1 LTNNHFGT
9 NLLHMEQNLTDEI
22 IAVLMGEELHMRALA
37 KKLKTNHMTVARKLR
52 ELVSKNVLD
61 FREEGKNKVYF
72 LKKTVEAKGYIFRAE
87 LYKLNKTLIRYPE
100 LRGIINS
107 IQENPKIEL
116 AVLFGSYARGITTKN
131 SDIDIFVEAKGRKIK
146 EELELLNSRLSLK
159 IGKYDRTNP
168 VIKEIERDH
177 VIIKGVELFYAK
189 SKFSE

>member
-1 LTNNHFGT
+1 
-9 NLLHMEQNLTDEI
+9 MEQNLTDEI
-22 IAVLMGEELHMRALA
+22 IAVLMGEELHTRALA
-37 KKLKTNHMTVARKLR
+37 KKLKTNHMTVARKSR
-52 ELVSKNVLD
+52 ELVGKNVLD

-72 LKKTVEAKGYIFRAE
+72 LKKTVEAKSYIFRAE

-100 LRGIINS
+100 LRGIIDS
-107 IQENPKIEL
+107 IQENPKIKL

-131 SDIDIFVEAKGRKIK
+131 SDIDIFVEAKGREIK

-168 VIKEIERDH
+168 LIKEIKRDH

>member
-1 LTNNHFGT
+1 
-9 NLLHMEQNLTDEI
+9 MEQNLTDEI
-22 IAVLMGEELHMRALA
+22 IAVLMGEELHTRALA

-52 ELVSKNVLD
+52 KLVSKNVLD

-72 LKKTVEAKGYIFRAE
+72 LKKTVEAKSYIFRAE

-100 LRGIINS
+100 LRGIIDS
-107 IQENPKIEL
+107 IQENTKIKL

-131 SDIDIFVEAKGRKIK
+131 SDIDIFVEAKDRKIK
-146 EELELLNSRLSLK
+146 EELEFLNSRVSLK